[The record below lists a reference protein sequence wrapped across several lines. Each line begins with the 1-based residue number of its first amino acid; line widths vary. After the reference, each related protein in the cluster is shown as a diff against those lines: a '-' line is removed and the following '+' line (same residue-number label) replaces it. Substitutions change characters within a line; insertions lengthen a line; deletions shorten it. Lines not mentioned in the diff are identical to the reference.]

1 MSDPK
6 LHPALEPLS
15 FLLGTWLGDGKGDY
29 PTVEPFAYREQID
42 FSESGRPFLFYVQ
55 KTWDPET
62 GHPLHSEAGYLRPV
76 AEHQVELIIA
86 QPTGITEILA
96 GAVTGASVHLDS
108 TSVGVSPTAKE
119 VSTVRRTLVVRGDTL
134 SYQLDMAAVGQD
146 LQFHLAAELER
157 Q

>member
-1 MSDPK
+1 M
-6 LHPALEPLS
+6 
-15 FLLGTWLGDGKGDY
+15 
-29 PTVEPFAYREQID
+29 
-42 FSESGRPFLFYVQ
+42 
-55 KTWDPET
+55 
-62 GHPLHSEAGYLRPV
+62 

-96 GAVTGASVHLDS
+96 GTVTGASVHLDS

-119 VSTVRRTLVVRGDTL
+119 VSTVRRTLAVRGDTL